1 MEEKKLSFALAGN
14 PNCGKTTLFNSLTG
28 STAYVGNWPGVTVEK
43 RSGTYQNKELGKA
56 EIVDL
61 PGIYSL
67 SPYTPEEVISRN
79 YILESHPDCVI
90 NVIDA
95 TNLERNLYRTTQ
107 ILEMD
112 VPVVIAL
119 NRRDALNDTG
129 VTIDAKEL
137 SKRLGVPV
145 VEISALHR
153 TNLDKLRE
161 TAREAAKTKRTGCSA
176 WTMGNL
182 TATLEQAKKVYES
195 ENVENPLFHAVKALE
210 GDELELQKNK
220 PAYEAVA
227 KLNVSAD
234 DFEANSADLRYKYI
248 AKQLEGCRTGAPI
261 QESKKLSLS
270 DKIDKVLT
278 NKWAAFPIRIVM
290 LFLVFHLTFSEDLFY
305 LQARGVNF
313 GDGYQG
319 LIKITVGTDDPIGV
333 FDGLF
338 WSEDGIHSIGTFFQ
352 NLIGAGNDSG
362 IQGLIC
368 LAIEKGLVAAGSPE
382 WLTSFIYDGILNGIA
397 AVIGF
402 VPLIMVLF
410 AFFALRE
417 DSGYRARIAFVLD
430 RAFRRFGV
438 SGRAF
443 IPMIMGL
450 GCGVPAIINTRTLA
464 SDKERTKTRRVI
476 PFFTCGAKSTFLS
489 VIAAAVAEAA
499 GFDGGLFTFLIYRLG
514 FVIAIVAVIARNET
528 TQREKVPPFI
538 RELPSYHRPQAHAL
552 LIHVWDKGKH
562 YIKKA
567 FTIIFA
573 STILIW
579 FLQSFT
585 PTWTFIPGTD
595 GLLDDSASILCHI
608 GQIRAPIFTPMGFGN
623 VQGGDLAWTFAV
635 SSIQGIVAKEAVT
648 STMEQLSA
656 RKQVESI
663 LAAHSIEAT
672 GGFSDIV
679 KAAQRTTSGSHS
691 IDAASLTAFAV
702 FNRTTIPCFAS
713 VATRKGESVSHKSY
727 LGTLAF
733 WVVTSYVMGCL
744 TYISIEWA
752 WTLAITL
759 PVIVLALVGL
769 HFYNKNY
776 WKKQAA
782 KEAAAA

>member
-1 MEEKKLSFALAGN
+1 MEEKKLTFALAGN

-43 RSGTYQNKELGKA
+43 REGTYQNKEVGKA

-61 PGIYSL
+61 PGIYSR

-79 YILESHPDCVI
+79 FILEEHPDCVI

-119 NRRDALNDTG
+119 NRMDALKDTG
-129 VTIDAKEL
+129 VTIDSKEL

-153 TNLDKLRE
+153 TNLDELRKQAIE
-161 TAREAAKTKRTGCSA
+161 TAKTKRQGKSGWA
-176 WTMGNL
+176 GGNL
-182 TATLEQAKKVYES
+182 NATLEQAKKVYAD
-195 ENVENPLFHAVKALE
+195 ENIENPLFHAVKALE
-210 GDELELQKNK
+210 GDEIEQQKNK
-220 PAYEAVA
+220 VAYEAVS
-227 KLNVSAD
+227 KLGVTAE

-248 AKQLEGCRTGAPI
+248 SKQLEGCRKGAPI
-261 QESKKLSLS
+261 KESKKLSLS

-278 NKWAAFPIRIVM
+278 NKWAAFPIRIV
-290 LFLVFHLTFSEDLFY
+290 
-305 LQARGVNF
+305 R
-313 GDGYQG
+313 
-319 LIKITVGTDDPIGV
+319 
-333 FDGLF
+333 LF
-338 WSEDGIHSIGTFFQ
+338 WSDGGLHSIGTFFQ
-352 NLIGAGNDSG
+352 SLIGDGNDNG
-362 IQGLIC
+362 LQGLIC
-368 LAIEKGLVAAGSPE
+368 LAIQKGLVAAGSPE
-382 WLTSFIYDGILNGIA
+382 WLTSFIYDGILNGIS

-402 VPLIMVLF
+402 VPLIRVLF
-410 AFFALRE
+410 AFFSLRE

-443 IPMIMGL
+443 IPRIMGL

-476 PFFTCGAKSTFLS
+476 PFFTCGAKATFLS

-499 GFDGGLFTFLIYRLG
+499 GFDGGLFTFLVYRLG

-538 RELPSYHRPQAHAL
+538 RELPSYHLPQAHAL

-573 STILIW
+573 STVLIW

-585 PTWTFIPGTD
+585 PTWTFIPGTE
-595 GLLDDSASILCHI
+595 GVLDDSASILCHI
-608 GQIRAPIFTPMGFGN
+608 GQIIAPIFTPMGFGN
-623 VQGGDLAWTFAV
+623 VQGGSLAWTFAV

-648 STMEQLSA
+648 STMEQLSSMA
-656 RKQVESI
+656 QVQSI
-663 LAAHSIEAT
+663 LAANGIEAV
-672 GGFSDIV
+672 GGFADIV
-679 KAAQRTTSGSHS
+679 KAAQLTSTGAHT

-713 VATRKGESVSHKSY
+713 VATRKGESVNRKSY

-733 WVVTSYVMGCL
+733 WIVTSYVMGCL
-744 TYISIEWA
+744 TYISIEWT
-752 WTLAITL
+752 WTLGITL

-782 KEAAAA
+782 KETAA

>member
-1 MEEKKLSFALAGN
+1 MEEKKLTFALAGN

-28 STAYVGNWPGVTVEK
+28 SSAYVGNWPGVTVEK
-43 RSGTYQNKELGKA
+43 RAGTYSNKEIGKA

-79 YILESHPDCVI
+79 YILEEHPDCVI

-119 NRRDALNDTG
+119 NRRDALKETG
-129 VTIDAKEL
+129 VKIDVREL

-153 TNLDKLRE
+153 TNLDQLRKTALE
-161 TAREAAKTKRTGCSA
+161 TAKVKRTGNSA
-176 WTMGNL
+176 WANGSL
-182 TATLEQAKKVYES
+182 TATLENAMKVYEG
-195 ENVENPLFHAVKALE
+195 EGIENPLFHAVKALE
-210 GDELELQKNK
+210 GDELEQKKNK
-220 PAYEAVA
+220 VAYEEVA
-227 KLNVSAD
+227 KLGVQAE

-248 AKQLEGCRTGAPI
+248 GRQLQGCRSGAPV

-290 LFLVFHLTFSEDLFY
+290 LFLVFHLTFSDDLFY
-305 LQARGVNF
+305 LNARGVNF
-313 GDGYQG
+313 GEGYHG
-319 LIKITVGTDDPIGV
+319 LIKITIDGEETAV

-338 WSEDGIHSIGTFFQ
+338 WGDGGLHSIGTFFQ
-352 NLIGAGNDSG
+352 SLIGDGPDNG

-368 LAIEKGLVAAGSPE
+368 LGIKKGLVAMGSPD
-382 WLTSFIYDGILNGIA
+382 WLTSFLYDGVLNGIA
-397 AVIGF
+397 SVIGF

-410 AFFALRE
+410 AFFAIRE
-417 DSGYRARIAFVLD
+417 DSGYMARIAFVLD

-450 GCGVPAIINTRTLA
+450 GCAVPAIINTRTLS

-476 PFFTCGAKSTFLS
+476 PFFTCGAKATFLS

-499 GFDGGLFTFLIYRLG
+499 GFDGGLFTFAIYRLG
-514 FVIAIVAVIARNET
+514 IVIAIVAVIVRNQT

-538 RELPSYHRPQAHAL
+538 RELPSYHLPQIRAL

-573 STILIW
+573 STVVIW

-585 PTWTFIPGTD
+585 PTWTFIPSAEG
-595 GLLDDSASILCHI
+595 LDDSASILCHI
-608 GQIRAPIFTPMGFGN
+608 GQIIAPIFTPMGFGSL
-623 VQGGDLAWTFAV
+623 QGGDLAWTYAV

-648 STMEQLSA
+648 STREQLSA
-656 RKQVESI
+656 RNQVQTI
-663 LAAHSIEAT
+663 LAQHGIEAT
-672 GGFSDIV
+672 GSFLDIV
-679 KAAQRTTSGSHS
+679 RASQLTATGTHV
-691 IDAASLTAFAV
+691 IDGASLTAFAV
-702 FNRTTIPCFAS
+702 FNRTTIPCFAT
-713 VATRKGESVSHKSY
+713 VATRKGESVNHKSY
-727 LGTLAF
+727 VGTLAF
-733 WVVTSYVMGCL
+733 WVVISYIMGCL
-744 TYISIEWA
+744 TYITIEWT

-759 PVIVLALVGL
+759 PVIVLALTGL
-769 HFYNKNY
+769 FFYNRGY
-776 WKKQAA
+776 WKKQNERTKQAA
-782 KEAAAA
+782 

>member
-1 MEEKKLSFALAGN
+1 MEEKKLTFALAGN

-43 RSGTYQNKELGKA
+43 REGTYQNKEVGKA

-61 PGIYSL
+61 PGIYSR

-79 YILESHPDCVI
+79 FILEEHPDCVI

-107 ILEMD
+107 ILERD

-119 NRRDALNDTG
+119 NRMDALKDTG
-129 VTIDAKEL
+129 VTIDSKEL

-153 TNLDKLRE
+153 TNLDELRKLAIE
-161 TAREAAKTKRTGCSA
+161 TAKTKRQGKSGWA
-176 WTMGNL
+176 GGNL
-182 TATLEQAKKVYES
+182 NATLEQAKKVYAD
-195 ENVENPLFHAVKALE
+195 ENIENPLFHAVKALE
-210 GDELELQKNK
+210 GDEIEQQKNK
-220 PAYEAVA
+220 VAYEAVS
-227 KLNVSAD
+227 KLGVTAE

-248 AKQLEGCRTGAPI
+248 SKQLEGCRKGAPI
-261 QESKKLSLS
+261 KESKKLSLS

-278 NKWAAFPIRIVM
+278 NKWAAFPIRIVR
-290 LFLVFHLTFSEDLFY
+290 LFLVFHFTFSDDLFY
-305 LQARGVNF
+305 LHARGVNF
-313 GDGYQG
+313 GEGYHG
-319 LIKITVGTDDPIGV
+319 LIKITVGDGDPIAV

-338 WSEDGIHSIGTFFQ
+338 WSDGGLHSIGTFFQ
-352 NLIGAGNDSG
+352 SLIGDGNDNG
-362 IQGLIC
+362 LQGLIC
-368 LAIEKGLVAAGSPE
+368 LAVQKGLVAASSPE
-382 WLTSFIYDGILNGIA
+382 WLTSFIYDGILNGIS

-402 VPLIMVLF
+402 VPLIRVLF

-443 IPMIMGL
+443 IPRIMGL

-476 PFFTCGAKSTFLS
+476 PFFTCGAKATFLS

-499 GFDGGLFTFLIYRLG
+499 GFDGGLFTFLVYRLG

-538 RELPSYHRPQAHAL
+538 RELPSYHLPQAHAL

-573 STILIW
+573 STVLIW

-585 PTWTFIPGTD
+585 PTWTFIPGTE
-595 GLLDDSASILCHI
+595 GVLDDSASILCHI
-608 GQIRAPIFTPMGFGN
+608 GQIIAPIFTPMGFGN
-623 VQGGDLAWTFAV
+623 VQGGSLAWTFAV

-648 STMEQLSA
+648 STMEQLSSMA
-656 RKQVESI
+656 QVQSI
-663 LAAHSIEAT
+663 LAANGIEAV
-672 GGFSDIV
+672 GGFADIV
-679 KAAQRTTSGSHS
+679 KAAQLTSTGAHT

-713 VATRKGESVSHKSY
+713 VATRKGESVNRKSY

-733 WVVTSYVMGCL
+733 WIVTSYVMGCL
-744 TYISIEWA
+744 TYISIEWT
-752 WTLAITL
+752 WTLGITL

-782 KEAAAA
+782 KETAA